1 VVSLIQQYS
10 RYNEQQIKGL
20 LKNSNVE
27 IRFAAA
33 YVVGEKKAPLPHEL
47 IELLSDSNTSVQ
59 QASRRS
65 LILLACQAT
74 GAKKPCEQL
83 TRQVNSLLKFGP
95 EPTGKQKSV
104 GKAVNKWTA
113 WWDDNDPQLVKLA
126 SASRTPQVEDVA
138 SEAGQTKP
146 SPSTS
151 KVAPEPQ
158 DPEQAAQAKLKL
170 AKMLA
175 RDGLEEKARTHYQEI
190 IQQYARTKAAA
201 EARKLLETNQTKT
214 TPRSDARKK

>member
-10 RYNEQQIKGL
+10 KYNEQQIKGL

-33 YVVGEKKAPLPHEL
+33 YVVGEKKAPLPREL
-47 IELLSDSNTSVQ
+47 IELLNDSNASVQ

-65 LILLACQAT
+65 LILLACHAT
-74 GAKKPCEQL
+74 GPKKPCDQL

-95 EPTGKQKSV
+95 EPTTKQKLI
-104 GKAVNKWTA
+104 GKAVDKWTA
-113 WWDDNDPQLVKLA
+113 WWDGNDPQLVKLV
-126 SASRTPQVEDVA
+126 SASRTSAAEDVA
-138 SEAGQTKP
+138 SEAGQTKQR
-146 SPSTS
+146 PSTS
-151 KVAPEPQ
+151 KIAPEPQ

-175 RDGLEEKARTHYQEI
+175 KDGLEEKARTHYRGI
-190 IQQYARTKAAA
+190 IQQYSKTKAAA
-201 EARKLLETNQTKT
+201 EARKLLERSQTN
-214 TPRSDARKK
+214 DRKDQGK